1 VFSAPTLA
9 LVDCPAVDDAPV
21 RSVLWSRLDQPGLER
36 CTLGVGT
43 QGFTLEGTV
52 VTSFDGVPAEGGYL
66 VSTDPAWLTTD
77 VSVTLILGDE
87 AKEVALGAADGSWSV
102 DGEARPDLDGC
113 LDVDLG
119 ISPSTNTLPIRRL
132 SLPVGASA
140 ELDAAWVKFPE
151 LTVERLAQRYTRL
164 DDQRW
169 LYESIASGF
178 RAQLQVDP
186 DGMVIDYERIWRRV
200 AAWSPGE
207 GS

>member
-1 VFSAPTLA
+1 MLA
-9 LVDCPAVDDAPV
+9 LVDCPAVDDAHV
-21 RSVLWSRLDQPGLER
+21 RIVLWSRLDEPGLER
-36 CTLGVGT
+36 CALGVGSR
-43 QGFTLEGTV
+43 GFTLEGTV
-52 VTSFDGVPAEGGYL
+52 VTSFDGAPAEGRYL
-66 VSTDPAWLTTD
+66 VCTDPAWLTTA

-87 AKEVALGAADGSWSV
+87 TKEVALGATDGRWSV
-102 DGEARPDLDGC
+102 DGEARPDLGGC

-132 SLPVGASA
+132 SLPAGASA
-140 ELDAAWVKFPE
+140 ELDAAWVRFPE

-164 DDQRW
+164 DDERW

-178 RAQLQVDP
+178 RAELQVDP
-186 DGMVIDYERIWRRV
+186 EGLVIDYERIWRQV